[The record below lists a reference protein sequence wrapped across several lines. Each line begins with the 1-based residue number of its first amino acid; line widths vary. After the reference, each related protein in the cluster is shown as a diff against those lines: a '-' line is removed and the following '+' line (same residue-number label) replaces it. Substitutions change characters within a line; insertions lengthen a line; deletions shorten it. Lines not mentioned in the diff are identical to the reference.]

1 MVIISFILAYLI
13 GSVSFSYLITKKIKK
28 VDIRQLGSGN
38 AGATNTMRV
47 LGTGPAIAVLLL
59 DVLKGVAAVLIAM
72 LLHLP
77 HWAAATTGLCAIIGH
92 NFPVYFNFRGGK
104 GVATTIGVFMMLMI
118 FPSLYAGIV
127 AIIVIAVTR
136 FVSLGSL
143 LFIIL
148 TPLFAFYINHYPE
161 SYSYIGFII
170 ALLAIY
176 QHRTNISRLKK
187 GEENKIG
194 KKKTAG

>member
-1 MVIISFILAYLI
+1 MIIIAFILAYLI

-28 VDIRQLGSGN
+28 VDIRQHGSGN

-47 LGTGPAIAVLLL
+47 LGTGPAIGVLLL
-59 DVLKGVAAVLIAM
+59 DVMKGVAAVLIAY
-72 LLHLP
+72 LFHLP
-77 HWAAATTGLCAIIGH
+77 HWAAAVTGLCAILGH
-92 NFPVYFNFRGGK
+92 NFPLFFNFRGGK
-104 GVATTIGVFMMLMI
+104 GVATTIGAFMMLMFI
-118 FPSLYAGIV
+118 PSLYAGLI
-127 AIIVIAVTR
+127 AIIVIAATR

-148 TPLFAFYINHYPE
+148 TPVFALYINHYPE

-176 QHRTNISRLKK
+176 QHRTNISRLVK

-194 KKKTAG
+194 RKKSAG